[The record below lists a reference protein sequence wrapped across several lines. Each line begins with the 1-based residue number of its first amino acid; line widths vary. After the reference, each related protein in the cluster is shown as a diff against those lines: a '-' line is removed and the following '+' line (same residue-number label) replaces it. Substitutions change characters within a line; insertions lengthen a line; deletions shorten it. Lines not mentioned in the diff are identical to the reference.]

1 MAKRTA
7 CASDDVLLM
16 FHLVPYEPLTLGLK
30 FNTRVSDLTARDVL
44 VVVCRFCG
52 KEYRIAPHQLHAKY
66 REMTPLYTL
75 EKSFQCKVCG
85 TKGSMRWYLERAVSE
100 DYPRSV

>member
-1 MAKRTA
+1 
-7 CASDDVLLM
+7 M
-16 FHLVPYEPLTLGLK
+16 FSPVPYEPLTLGLK
-30 FNTRVSDLTARDVL
+30 FNTRVRDLTARDIM
-44 VVVCRFCG
+44 VVVRRYCG

-85 TKGSMRWYLERAVSE
+85 TKGSIPSGPSNKVHSPAKGAGQVA
-100 DYPRSV
+100 P